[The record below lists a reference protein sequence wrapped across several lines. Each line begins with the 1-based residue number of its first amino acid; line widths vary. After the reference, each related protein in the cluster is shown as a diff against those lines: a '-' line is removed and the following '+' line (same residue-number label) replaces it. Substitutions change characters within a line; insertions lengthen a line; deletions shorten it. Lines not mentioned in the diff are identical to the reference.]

1 MELAGPS
8 VCVFRPCRA
17 EVSGTHKA
25 VCRLPQCN
33 SSVDEGGAEGTMMMK
48 ITIMMTTT
56 GEQRSLNP
64 PSECFS
70 LSLFH
75 VRIGRGT
82 HSYAEELLCGL
93 SGSDGGGGGCS
104 ESTGKKVWS
113 FR

>member
-70 LSLFH
+70 LSLSFMYVQGEAH
-75 VRIGRGT
+75 T
-82 HSYAEELLCGL
+82 ATQKSYCVG
-93 SGSDGGGGGCS
+93 
-104 ESTGKKVWS
+104 
-113 FR
+113 